1 MSAAER
7 QVADFLSELK
17 IWWNYEQPVIV
28 KDEGD
33 RQRNWYPDFF
43 LSEFGIYVEVCGA
56 DRKKDYDRRKECYK
70 KNRLSVIFVQTY
82 KDEEKWKEYLLNAIL
97 DIKRRREEI
106 LFSTLVNK
114 VFSPK
119 K

>member
-43 LSEFGIYVEVCGA
+43 LSEFGVYVEVCGA
-56 DRKKDYDRRKECYK
+56 DRKNDYDRRKECYK

-82 KDEEKWKEYLLNAIL
+82 KDEGKWKEYLLNSIL
-97 DIKRRREEI
+97 DIQRRREEI
-106 LFSTLVNK
+106 LFSTLVDK

-119 K
+119 